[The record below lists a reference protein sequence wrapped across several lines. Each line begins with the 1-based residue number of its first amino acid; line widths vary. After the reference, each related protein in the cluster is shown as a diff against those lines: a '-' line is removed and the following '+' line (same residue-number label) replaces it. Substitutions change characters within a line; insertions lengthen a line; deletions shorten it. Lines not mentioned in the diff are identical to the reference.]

1 MENRGKII
9 MILIRSAYFWF
20 LSHVKQ
26 ICMLKSNHQTIN
38 RDTNPFIIFIVT
50 VYTQFGYAQMDV
62 DKYKDDF
69 NP

>member
-1 MENRGKII
+1 
-9 MILIRSAYFWF
+9 
-20 LSHVKQ
+20 
-26 ICMLKSNHQTIN
+26 MLKANCQLIN
-38 RDTNPFIIFIVT
+38 RDNDPFIIFIVT

>member
-9 MILIRSAYFWF
+9 MILIHSAYFWF
-20 LSHVKQ
+20 LSHVKW
-26 ICMLKSNHQTIN
+26 ICMLKPNRQSKN
-38 RDTNPFIIFIVT
+38 RDTNSFIIFIVT

>member
-20 LSHVKQ
+20 LSHAKQ
-26 ICMLKSNHQTIN
+26 DCMLKANCQPIN
-38 RDTNPFIIFIVT
+38 RDNDPFIIFIVT

-62 DKYKDDF
+62 DRYKDDF